1 MNGEQA
7 QVVLV
12 AAVAAVVV
20 GVVGL
25 LLAWLVRRL
34 SIRWQLGLAAVVPVA
49 AVLAGV
55 LAASQ
60 RMFISDDDVEVVTLV
75 AGAATVVALA
85 VALAL
90 SRAVTRW
97 SLSLREEVR
106 RVGSGSPYVG
116 GARGPSEFR
125 ALSEEL
131 ATAHARLE
139 EARGRAARLEDS
151 RRELVSWVSHDLRTP
166 LAGMRAMTEALEDGM
181 TPDPERYHRQ
191 IRVEVDRMVRMVDDL
206 FELSRIHA
214 GVLRLA
220 PEAVVLGDVVSDAIA
235 AADPVARAR
244 GVRLGGA
251 VPGGLELVADPS
263 GLSRVVSNL
272 VMNAVRHTPP
282 GGTVHVEGTGLA
294 AGVRAAAGDAAGGG
308 AGGDCVELVVTDGCG
323 GIGAVDLARVFDVAW
338 QAEPSRTP
346 DDVTGRGAGLGLA
359 IVKGIVEAHRG
370 SVHAE
375 DVTEQG
381 VDQGGRPTGCRFRVV
396 LPVDGPGPPDA
407 VVPAPVALS

>member
-90 SRAVTRW
+90 SRAITRW

-139 EARGRAARLEDS
+139 EARGREARLEDS

-282 GGTVHVEGTGLA
+282 GGTVHVEGAGLA
-294 AGVRAAAGDAAGGG
+294 AGVRAA

-370 SVHAE
+370 TVHAE

-396 LPVDGPGPPDA
+396 LPVDGPGPLDA
-407 VVPAPVALS
+407 VLPAPAPLS